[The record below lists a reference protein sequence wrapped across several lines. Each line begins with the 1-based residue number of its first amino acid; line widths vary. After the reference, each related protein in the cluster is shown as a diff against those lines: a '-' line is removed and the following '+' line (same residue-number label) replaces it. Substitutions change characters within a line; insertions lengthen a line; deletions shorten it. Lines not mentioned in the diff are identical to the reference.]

1 MSGLRLFSTALAISL
16 LTSACSLSPIENSEQ
31 ATLGSEKPVNWHASG
46 RFIYEADD
54 QRQSG
59 QFDWRQEDTS
69 YQVRLFGPFGLGS
82 VRIVGDENLVTIET
96 SDQSYSS
103 NYPDQLFYQLT
114 DMQIPIQSIGDWLTG
129 QSDSF
134 EAQRTNWEILYDDF
148 QPQDK
153 YLLPNRVDLKNPE
166 VFIRIAVSEWSLNL
180 AD

>member
-114 DMQIPIQSIGDWLTG
+114 EMRIPIQSIGGWLTG
-129 QSDSF
+129 HLDTSETQSTD
-134 EAQRTNWEILYDDF
+134 WEVLYDDV

-153 YLLPNRVDLKNPE
+153 YLLPNRVDLKNPD
-166 VFIRIAVSEWSLNL
+166 VFIRIAVSDWSFHL